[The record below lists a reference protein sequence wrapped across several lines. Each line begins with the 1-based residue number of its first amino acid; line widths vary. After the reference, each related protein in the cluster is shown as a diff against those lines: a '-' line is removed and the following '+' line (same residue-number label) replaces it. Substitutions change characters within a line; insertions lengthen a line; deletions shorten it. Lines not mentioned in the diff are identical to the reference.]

1 MPTKTAPRKTAT
13 PVRKRAT
20 PPPPPPPEPVPRS
33 KVVGTVPLGDNREVR
48 ITKIPTGLQENLV
61 RIGINLL
68 PNGENMS
75 GAVFPESYL
84 DDVITAL
91 NKVWGS

>member
-1 MPTKTAPRKTAT
+1 
-13 PVRKRAT
+13 
-20 PPPPPPPEPVPRS
+20 
-33 KVVGTVPLGDNREVR
+33 VR